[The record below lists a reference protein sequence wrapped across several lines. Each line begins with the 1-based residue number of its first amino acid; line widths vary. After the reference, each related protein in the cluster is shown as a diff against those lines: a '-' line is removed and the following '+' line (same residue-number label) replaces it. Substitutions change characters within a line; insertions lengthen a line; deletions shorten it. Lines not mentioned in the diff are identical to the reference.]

1 MAADSTG
8 LTEMDLD
15 GGVDIA
21 FCTDVGIISG
31 EAVEGRFPAGFRMR
45 SIRIVE
51 VRQYGHYY
59 VGDLYD

>member
-1 MAADSTG
+1 
-8 LTEMDLD
+8 MDLD